1 MEASLFDSKPKP
13 SGESLDVIKRELME
27 AATPRFPGR
36 VFIFGSGDPSARVL
50 LVGESPG
57 PPDIATGE
65 PFTGPVGDM
74 LRRMLVSI
82 GLRESDCYL
91 TNVVKFVSQ
100 GSELT
105 PEMIAFF
112 TPFLLREIESVD
124 PELIIALGATPA
136 KVLLETNEPISKI
149 RGRMRKVNGRAMMP
163 TFNPAYLLRDATK
176 KKEVWEDMRAVR
188 EFLTSSQR

>member
-1 MEASLFDSKPKP
+1 MEASLFDSKP
-13 SGESLDVIKRELME
+13 SGESLNEIKRELLE
-27 AATPRFPGR
+27 RAALFPER
-36 VFIFGSGDPSARVL
+36 IFIFGSGNPAARVL
-50 LVGESPG
+50 LTGESPG

-91 TNVVKFVSQ
+91 TNVVKFISQ

-105 PEMIAFF
+105 AETIGIF
-112 TPFLLREIESVD
+112 TPYLIREIESVN

-149 RGRMRKVNGRAMMP
+149 RGKIRYVNGRAVMP
-163 TFNPAYLLRDATK
+163 TFNPAYLLRDPTK
-176 KKEVWEDMRAVR
+176 KKEVWEDMKVVR
-188 EFLTSSQR
+188 EFLAGE

>member
-1 MEASLFDSKPKP
+1 MEALLFDGKPKP
-13 SGESLDVIKRELME
+13 SGESLDEIKRELI
-27 AATPRFPGR
+27 AAAAPRFPGR
-36 VFIFGSGDPSARVL
+36 VFIFSSGNSSARVL
-50 LVGESPG
+50 LAGESPG

-91 TNVVKFVSQ
+91 TNVVKFISQ

-112 TPFLLREIESVD
+112 APLLFREIESVN
-124 PELIIALGATPA
+124 PALIIALGATPA
-136 KVLLETNEPISKI
+136 RVLLETNEPISKI
-149 RGRMRKVNGRAMMP
+149 RGKMCNVNGRAVMP

-176 KKEVWEDMRAVR
+176 KKEVWEDMKTVR
-188 EFLTSSQR
+188 EFLVEK

>member
-1 MEASLFDSKPKP
+1 MEASLFDSKP
-13 SGESLDVIKRELME
+13 SGESLDEIKRELLE
-27 AATPRFPGR
+27 QAAPLFPGR
-36 VFIFGSGDPSARVL
+36 IFIFGSGNAAARVL
-50 LVGESPG
+50 LTGESPG

-91 TNVVKFVSQ
+91 TNVVKFISQ

-105 PEMIAFF
+105 AETISFF
-112 TPFLLREIESVD
+112 TPYLIREIESVN
-124 PELIIALGATPA
+124 PELIIGLGATPA

-149 RGRMRKVNGRAMMP
+149 RGKLRDVNGRAMMP
-163 TFNPAYLLRDATK
+163 TFNPAYLLRDPTK
-176 KKEVWEDMRAVR
+176 KKEVWEDMKAVR
-188 EFLTSSQR
+188 EFLADS

>member
-1 MEASLFDSKPKP
+1 MEASLFDSKS
-13 SGESLDVIKRELME
+13 SGESLDEIDRELLE
-27 AATPRFPGR
+27 KASPLFPER
-36 VFIFGSGDPSARVL
+36 IFVFGSGNPVARVL

-105 PEMIAFF
+105 PEIVSFF

-124 PELIIALGATPA
+124 PQLIIALGATPA
-136 KVLLETNEPISKI
+136 KTLLETNEPISKI
-149 RGRMRKVNGRAMMP
+149 RGNLSDVNGRAVMP
-163 TFNPAYLLRDATK
+163 TFNPAYLLHDPTK
-176 KKEVWEDMRAVR
+176 KKEVWEDMKKVR
-188 EFLTSSQR
+188 EFLSGNKTS